1 MARMLTLTFLS
12 LLAFMS
18 CERNEPIP
26 TSFFSVAGD
35 AMTSPLSI
43 KVTGLEPDAA
53 YKIYLEVF
61 WVDHLKYC
69 SSADFFSD
77 SIQTINNAGNHASR
91 GSYTGVDA
99 DGLFW
104 SATPCGAHSFDR
116 LELTNTEYEALSHPV
131 KLNFRV
137 TETGMLPFSNKLV
150 ARRSVIVDLW
160 AADRLDTGHGQAT
173 KHIILNGDVNNQKD
187 RPFII
192 LIGGSSP
199 GFSSLPMAGQYADRG
214 FDVASVAYFGV
225 DGLPECLARI
235 DVDLVSLDI
244 DNIISSFAGGR
255 NVAIVGNSRGG
266 ELVSLLTLDTPPES
280 IVINNSHAHY
290 MGAVAGKGCEEEGSS
305 SAWMLRGQE
314 LPSITQD
321 DLVDGE
327 DLAEIVQATT
337 RQSPAL
343 ADDTRIR
350 LKRLPNRVLVTGA
363 EDDEVTG
370 VWAARSL
377 RDSLRQYSSSLTV
390 EYFESRGVGHDTA
403 GYGRVPI
410 SESDIRR
417 FSRRQEALD
426 YAQRRSIAQ
435 KKLIEVV
442 LNFISDQNVD

>member
-1 MARMLTLTFLS
+1 M
-12 LLAFMS
+12 
-18 CERNEPIP
+18 
-26 TSFFSVAGD
+26 
-35 AMTSPLSI
+35 
-43 KVTGLEPDAA
+43 
-53 YKIYLEVF
+53 
-61 WVDHLKYC
+61 
-69 SSADFFSD
+69 
-77 SIQTINNAGNHASR
+77 
-91 GSYTGVDA
+91 
-99 DGLFW
+99 
-104 SATPCGAHSFDR
+104 
-116 LELTNTEYEALSHPV
+116 
-131 KLNFRV
+131 
-137 TETGMLPFSNKLV
+137 
-150 ARRSVIVDLW
+150 
-160 AADRLDTGHGQAT
+160 
-173 KHIILNGDVNNQKD
+173 
-187 RPFII
+187 
-192 LIGGSSP
+192 
-199 GFSSLPMAGQYADRG
+199 
-214 FDVASVAYFGV
+214 
-225 DGLPECLARI
+225 PECLARI